1 MIINMFFC
9 CSISIR
15 FSFLGGG
22 GVRFLFIKFKKYFS
36 SLGYYY
42 EIPSIGAIRLNTQV
56 NTHSVTS
63 FMSKSHL
70 TYLTTCVLCPLVVEC
85 LVCRFKSNILPFILL
100 AGVPGCSGQAY
111 G

>member
-9 CSISIR
+9 CSISIC

-22 GVRFLFIKFKKYFS
+22 VVRFLFIKFKKYFS

-56 NTHSVTS
+56 NTHSVTLMQY
-63 FMSKSHL
+63 FCTVFHVKVPPHL
-70 TYLTTCVLCPLVVEC
+70 LNHLC
-85 LVCRFKSNILPFILL
+85 
-100 AGVPGCSGQAY
+100 AVPSCGRMPHVQVQK
-111 G
+111 